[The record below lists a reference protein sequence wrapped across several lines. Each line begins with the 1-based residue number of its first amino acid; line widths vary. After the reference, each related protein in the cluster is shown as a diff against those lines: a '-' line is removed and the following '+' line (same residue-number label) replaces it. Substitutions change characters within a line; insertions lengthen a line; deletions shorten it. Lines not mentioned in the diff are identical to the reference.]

1 MFVMTVD
8 QRRSRKDVD
17 RVERFLTEFADQRL
31 IRPFERTAGDEVQS
45 VTDDAEAVV
54 DIALRLV
61 ADGRPNKLIADE
73 LGIARPAPTGVQTP
87 TGRRMRNARLRAA
100 GVELRYPTYR
110 EGYREMLRAEG

>member
-1 MFVMTVD
+1 MSATVPGSLILIGPPGAGCSCVA
-8 QRRSRKDVD
+8 QAIGGAQG
-17 RVERFLTEFADQRL
+17 LTVLDL
-31 IRPFERTAGDEVQS
+31 G
-45 VTDDAEAVV
+45 
-54 DIALRLV
+54 RLV
-61 ADGRPNKLIADE
+61 ADE